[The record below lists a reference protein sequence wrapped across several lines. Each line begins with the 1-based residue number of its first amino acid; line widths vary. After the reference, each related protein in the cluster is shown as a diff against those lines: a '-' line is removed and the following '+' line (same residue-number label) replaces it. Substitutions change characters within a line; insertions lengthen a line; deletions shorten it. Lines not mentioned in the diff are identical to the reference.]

1 MSNKMSLVHRL
12 SREDA
17 GKNGKHN
24 SRNGKGLNRPH
35 VDKEKSK
42 YNLYWNC
49 LEKKW
54 RNNDNFEKMEKEYY
68 NERFGSA
75 LKKQNERHKKNGHS
89 ERCKT
94 MSEFRK
100 GRTTKPE
107 EELIQIG
114 DKGNTVS
121 AEVLLEVFKDYI
133 DWHNKE
139 FPEVKFLNVSLH
151 VDEECAPHIHTR
163 RLWEIE
169 KNDGTVEICEKEVLR
184 RHNIELFDPNEK
196 ESQYNNRKM
205 TYTKMTRDK
214 LLEICLQHGLD
225 VETEV
230 KDGKAKHLQPDAYK
244 VKRKLE
250 EEIEEATDKLN
261 DKEMQLNAVEITLD
275 VAQRERLHLQ
285 SGMEQLSMDLI
296 NLHML
301 MIDNK
306 VPAKLRDEQA
316 QLTYNNCRKLRDRAK
331 KSGLMDDKDK
341 EKLEDINKFT
351 NIALDYIQGYR
362 HDFYLEDPFI
372 NDYFKKKY
380 TDDFALFI
388 KLADEKKKRED
399 EKSAKEVQALMK
411 QLDDSVSTNR
421 SFNSD
426 CNYIDSLF

>member
-24 SRNGKGLNRPH
+24 SRNGKGLNRSH

-42 YNLYWNC
+42 YNWYWNC
-49 LEKKW
+49 LDKEW
-54 RNNDNFEKMEKEYY
+54 RRNDNFEEMEKEYY
-68 NERFGSA
+68 NKRFGYS
-75 LKKQNERHKKNGHS
+75 LKEQNKRHKKNGHS

-114 DKGNTVS
+114 DKDNTVS

-151 VDEECAPHIHTR
+151 VDEDCAPHIHTR

-184 RHNIELFDPNEK
+184 RHNIELFDPNQEEK
-196 ESQYNNRKM
+196 QYNNRKM

-250 EEIEEATDKLN
+250 EEIKEATD
-261 DKEMQLNAVEITLD
+261 ELNAIEINLD

-285 SGMEQLSMDLI
+285 SGVEQLSMDLI

-306 VPAKLRDEQA
+306 VSNKLRAEQFEV
-316 QLTYNNCRKLRDRAK
+316 TYNNYCKLRDRAK
-331 KSGLMDDKDK
+331 QSGLMDDKDK
-341 EKLEDINKFT
+341 DKLEDIHKFLNT
-351 NIALDYIQGYR
+351 TYDYIHGYNQGSY
-362 HDFYLEDPFI
+362 FEDPFI
-372 NDYFKKKY
+372 NEYFIEKHK
-380 TDDFALFI
+380 DDFELFC
-388 KLADEKKKRED
+388 KLMDEKKKLED
-399 EKSAKEVQALMK
+399 EKYAKETQDLLMK
-411 QLDDSVSTNR
+411 LDQSVSPEQ
-421 SFNSD
+421 SD
-426 CNYIDSLF
+426 DDDIDEMLF

>member
-24 SRNGKGLNRPH
+24 SRNGKGLNRTH

-49 LEKKW
+49 LDKKW
-54 RNNDNFEKMEKEYY
+54 RNNDNFEEMEKEYY
-68 NERFGSA
+68 NKRFGYS
-75 LKKQNERHKKNGHS
+75 LKEQNKRHKKNGHS

-114 DKGNTVS
+114 DKDNTVS

-184 RHNIELFDPNEK
+184 RHNIEPPDPNQKEK
-196 ESQYNNRKM
+196 QYNNRKM

-230 KDGKAKHLQPDAYK
+230 KDGKAEHLQPDKYK

-250 EEIEEATDKLN
+250 EEIKEATDKLN
-261 DKEMQLNAVEITLD
+261 AIEINLD

-306 VPAKLRDEQA
+306 VPDKLKDEQA
-316 QLTYNNCRKLRDRAK
+316 QLVYNNYRKLRDRAK
-331 KSGLMDDKDK
+331 QSGLMNDKDK
-341 EKLEDINKFT
+341 EKLEDIHKFVK
-351 NIALDYIQGYR
+351 IAIDYIQGYR
-362 HDFYLEDPFI
+362 QGSYIEDPFI
-372 NDYFKKKY
+372 IEYFEKKH
-380 TDDFALFI
+380 TDDFKLFLD
-388 KLADEKKKRED
+388 LADEKKKLED
-399 EKSAKEVQALMK
+399 EKSAKETQAL
-411 QLDDSVSTNR
+411 LRELENSVS
-421 SFNSD
+421 SEQSVD
-426 CNYIDSLF
+426 LDYIESLF